1 MYKVRIYPYIMN
13 IKKLQLQQLDE
24 KLKAFSIP
32 ARITIPPIGWIK
44 AIRITMGISLEQLG
58 KKLSITK
65 QSMKEIEQREAEGTV
80 TLNRL
85 NEVAKALDMELVYG
99 FVPKDGSLEALL
111 ERKSLEA
118 AANIVMRTSQSMKLE
133 DQEISAKR
141 REKAIREL
149 ADEFKNELSKIIWD

>member
-1 MYKVRIYPYIMN
+1 MN
-13 IKKLQLQQLDE
+13 TKRLQLQQLDE

-32 ARITIPPIGWIK
+32 ARVSRPPIGWIK
-44 AIRITMGISLEQLG
+44 AIRTTLGISLDQLG
-58 KKLSITK
+58 EKLSITK

-99 FVPKDGSLEALL
+99 FVPKDGSLDALL
-111 ERKSLEA
+111 ERKSVEA
-118 AANIVMRTSQSMKLE
+118 ATKIVMRTSQTMKLE

-141 REKAIREL
+141 KENAIREL
-149 ADEFKNELSKIIWD
+149 ADEFKNELSKIIWV

>member
-118 AANIVMRTSQSMKLE
+118 ATKIVMRTSQTMKLE

-141 REKAIREL
+141 KENAIREM